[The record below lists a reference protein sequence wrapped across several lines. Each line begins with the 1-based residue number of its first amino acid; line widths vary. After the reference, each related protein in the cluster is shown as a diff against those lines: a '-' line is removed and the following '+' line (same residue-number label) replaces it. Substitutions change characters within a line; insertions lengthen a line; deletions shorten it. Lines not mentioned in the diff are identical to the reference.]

1 MFDHPS
7 LYKTKQIKIGL
18 TLSIGLFIVL
28 GIFWHQKVIQGIKK
42 EMLSEVSFQIKM
54 VDEDLLRQDRASYE
68 KILNSIDQKFKENEV
83 ALAVL
88 TTEQVFDGSFDGYS
102 KNVIWSG
109 SNYQRTPGSLNYL
122 KYQIKTHEQDPK
134 TNSSQGYFWK
144 FGGVYFAASQIGEDT
159 KSYWYIETKPAKH
172 YLKNWWEFWLSYL
185 VLALSLAGVSYFV
198 MMDGLARN
206 FKPLQQMLAG
216 VKAWQIEDYSYD
228 FKPGHIDVIND
239 LGDTIKETS
248 QRLSVEKSDL
258 MVSQK
263 QLALLLENINLGV
276 LVIDSKGKI
285 ERFNPAVEKILG
297 FDQAVIGK
305 PYQTI
310 IKSYPLIHLINQV
323 IQTGIPSQE
332 EVEIF
337 LPSAK
342 FIDVNVLT
350 QKESS
355 RSDLSVLVLMYDI
368 TQIRKLETVRS
379 EFVANASH
387 ELRTP
392 VTAIKGFAETLL
404 SGALEEANLARKFV
418 GIIANE
424 SKRLEVIIEDILELS
439 RVEKHNSNANKIR
452 FDIVETARNITD
464 FLDQKIQNKQMT
476 IKFKGD
482 DQLFYTGDKSRIE
495 QVMTNLVDN
504 AINYSEAHS
513 QITFT
518 MKNKKKGVQFTVED
532 TGIGIP
538 ESELDRIF
546 ERFYR
551 VDKARSRNSGGTGL
565 GLSIVRNLVKNMGG
579 TIEVESVLGQ
589 GTKFIIF
596 LPH

>member
-7 LYKTKQIKIGL
+7 LSKTNQIKIGL
-18 TLSIGLFIVL
+18 TLSIGLFLVL
-28 GIFWHQKVIQGIKK
+28 SIFWHQKVLQGIKN

-54 VDEDLLRQDRASYE
+54 IDKELLREDKSSYE
-68 KILNSIDQKFKENEV
+68 KTLQSIDQTLKQDEV

-88 TTEQVFDGSFDGYS
+88 TNEQIFDGSFDGYS
-102 KNVIWSG
+102 KNVVWSG
-109 SNYQRTPGSLNYL
+109 RNYQRIPGSLNYL
-122 KYQIKTHEQDPK
+122 KYQIR
-134 TNSSQGYFWK
+134 SQQKDEAKGRNASYFWK
-144 FGGVYFAASQIGEDT
+144 FGESYYAASEISNDQQ
-159 KSYWYIETKPAKH
+159 SFWYIEAKPAKH
-172 YLKNWWEFWLSYL
+172 FQKNWWDFWISFSALGLSS
-185 VLALSLAGVSYFV
+185 VGVSYFI
-198 MMDGLARN
+198 MQYGLARA
-206 FKPLQQMLAG
+206 FRPLQQMLIG
-216 VKAWQIEDYSYD
+216 VKAWQMEDYSYD
-228 FKPGHIDVIND
+228 YKPGKIEVVNA
-239 LGDTIKETS
+239 LGDTLKETS
-248 QRLSVEKSDL
+248 HRLSIEKSNL
-258 MVSQK
+258 MVSEK

-276 LVIDSKGKI
+276 LVIDSKGKV
-285 ERFNPAVEKILG
+285 ERFNPAVEKILAL
-297 FDQAVIGK
+297 DPSVIGK

-350 QKESS
+350 QKEAS

-404 SGALEEANLARKFV
+404 GGALDEANLARKFV

-439 RVEKHNSNANKIR
+439 RVEKQNSNANKIR
-452 FDIVETARNITD
+452 FDIVESARNITD
-464 FLDQKIQNKQMT
+464 FLSQKLQSKQMAV
-476 IKFKGD
+476 KFKGD
-482 DQLFYTGDKSRIE
+482 VQLVYTGDKSRVE
-495 QVMTNLVDN
+495 QILTNLVDN
-504 AINYSEAHS
+504 AINYSEAQS
-513 QITFT
+513 QIIFT

-589 GTKFIIF
+589 GTKFIVF
-596 LPH
+596 LPY